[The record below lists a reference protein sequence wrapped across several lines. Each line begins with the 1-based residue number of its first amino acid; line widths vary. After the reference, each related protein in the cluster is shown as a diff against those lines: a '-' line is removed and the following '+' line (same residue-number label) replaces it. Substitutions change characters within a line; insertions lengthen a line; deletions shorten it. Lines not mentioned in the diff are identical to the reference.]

1 MRANQLNGFYK
12 MAAFAFNEFM
22 GTFKKGHIYL
32 NKSAAG
38 KIKKDVKGLQK
49 LDIAPKLKN

>member
-1 MRANQLNGFYK
+1 MVSIRWQLLRL
-12 MAAFAFNEFM
+12 MTSWELL
-22 GTFKKGHIYL
+22 KKEHIYL

-49 LDIAPKLKN
+49 LVIAPKLKN

>member
-1 MRANQLNGFYK
+1 MNGFYK
-12 MAAFAFNEFM
+12 MATFAFNEFM

>member
-1 MRANQLNGFYK
+1 
-12 MAAFAFNEFM
+12 M
-22 GTFKKGHIYL
+22 GTFKKRSHIL
-32 NKSAAG
+32 KSAAG